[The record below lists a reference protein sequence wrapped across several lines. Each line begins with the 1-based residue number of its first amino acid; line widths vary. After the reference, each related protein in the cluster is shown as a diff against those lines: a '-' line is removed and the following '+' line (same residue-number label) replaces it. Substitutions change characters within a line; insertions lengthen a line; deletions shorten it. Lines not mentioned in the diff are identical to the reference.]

1 MAGSRPSRH
10 KVSRRFGVD
19 VHGTGGAPLQ
29 RRITTPPGARQGA
42 RRRRQSEYGRQLEEK
57 QKLKAIYG
65 VQERQFRRYVDSGA
79 RGDGPHGENVL
90 VLLERRLDNVV
101 YRLGFARSRAMAR
114 QLVSHGHVLVDG
126 ERVTIPSYLLDPG
139 RTVALTR
146 DAGRLPLVLE
156 ELGSGR
162 PLPAWLARDEQEP
175 ASGRMSRLP
184 AREEIDV
191 PVDERLALSFYSR

>member
-65 VQERQFRRYVDSGA
+65 VREKQFRGYVDEGS
-79 RGDGPHGENVL
+79 RGDGPHGDNVL
-90 VLLERRLDNVV
+90 ALLERRLDNVV
-101 YRLGFARSRAMAR
+101 YRLGLARSRAMAR
-114 QLVSHGHVLVDG
+114 QLVGHGHVQVDG
-126 ERVTIPSYLLDPG
+126 ERVTIPSYLVDAGQLI
-139 RTVALTR
+139 ALTP
-146 DAGRLPLVLE
+146 DAARMPLVLE
-156 ELGSGR
+156 EMEAGR
-162 PLPAWLARDEQEP
+162 PIPGWLARDAGAP
-175 ASGRMSRLP
+175 GGRVTARP
-184 AREEIDV
+184 RREEIDV
-191 PVDERLALSFYSR
+191 PADEQVALAFYSR